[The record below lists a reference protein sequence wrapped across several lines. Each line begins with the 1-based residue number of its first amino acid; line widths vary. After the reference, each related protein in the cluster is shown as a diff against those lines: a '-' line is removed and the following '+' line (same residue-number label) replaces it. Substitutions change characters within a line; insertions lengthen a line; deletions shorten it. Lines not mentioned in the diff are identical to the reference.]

1 MAAEEGVVIACHTKE
16 EFKNQ
21 MTKAKDAGKLVRVP
35 RPCSPIFLPPSRDFR
50 VILGS
55 FETGFIALG
64 LPGSVWVASRGRS
77 P

>member
-55 FETGFIALG
+55 C
-64 LPGSVWVASRGRS
+64 
-77 P
+77 